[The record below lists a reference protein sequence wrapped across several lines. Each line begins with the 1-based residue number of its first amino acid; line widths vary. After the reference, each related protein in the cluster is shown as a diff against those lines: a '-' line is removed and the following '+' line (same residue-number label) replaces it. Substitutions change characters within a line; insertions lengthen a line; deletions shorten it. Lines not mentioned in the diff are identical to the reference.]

1 MTAAAPPPTGPPA
14 PDAAAALQRD
24 VPCIRCGYSLMGHD
38 DAGRCPECGLPAYWT
53 FRAPQN
59 LAQFPPGWVSAMAW
73 GARLIAIAYGAVFVV
88 FIAVSLQLIS
98 DGHVETTI
106 VSTVGSAAVFQAIGM
121 WLLARHSHHPS
132 EPRRAI
138 NRWTLRIASL
148 AGVVAAGAMAWTK
161 VTFDFSVYYVMLAA
175 LIVTLFAPPA
185 AFVRLRTV
193 ARLISNP
200 SLAEHAAIV
209 AWGFALTPLAW
220 VAMMIIPGITGRRLD
235 MSQNLPL
242 ILMGVL
248 CLGVLLF
255 LLWGAAIMTVCLI
268 DFGRAA
274 RIASAEW
281 RSADRPATEN

>member
-1 MTAAAPPPTGPPA
+1 
-14 PDAAAALQRD
+14 
-24 VPCIRCGYSLMGHD
+24 MGHD
-38 DAGRCPECGLPAYWT
+38 DAGRCPECGLPTYWT

-73 GARLIAIAYGAVFVV
+73 GTQLIAVAYGAVFAV
-88 FIAVSLQLIS
+88 FVAASLQWLP
-98 DGHVETTI
+98 DGTIEATI
-106 VSTVGSAAVFQAIGM
+106 VATVTSASVFQAIGM
-121 WLLARHSHHPS
+121 WLLARHSRHPS
-132 EPRRAI
+132 EPRRPI

-175 LIVTLFAPPA
+175 LIATFFAPPA

-193 ARLISNP
+193 ARLISKP
-200 SLAEHAAIV
+200 SLAEHAAVV

-220 VAMMIIPGITGRRLD
+220 VALMIIPSMTGRRRLD
-235 MSQNLPL
+235 MSETLPL
-242 ILMGVL
+242 LLLGVL

-255 LLWGAAIMTVCLI
+255 LLWGAAIMTVCVI

-274 RIASAEW
+274 RIARAEW
-281 RSADRPATEN
+281 RSAEQAAGN